1 MKLKQ
6 RLWLAAVLFSAGL
19 VWIGC
24 GRSEKSAL
32 SKIESM
38 DLNTNNLPPG
48 PIQQASLTEDQ
59 LSRIKRLRITF
70 SEADPSPLEK
80 WVEDF
85 KRDANPESEI
95 RHWEDLATVFQN
107 FIAGKNLSLDA
118 KKDVYRVLLLRSG
131 GTEEEVL
138 SQLKLKVL
146 TEQDAKEIMAHFV
159 EKPQPEKVIKQ

>member
-6 RLWLAAVLFSAGL
+6 QIWLAAVLFYAAL
-19 VWIGC
+19 VCVGC

-32 SKIESM
+32 SKIESI
-38 DLNTNNLPPG
+38 DLNTNKLQPA
-48 PIQQASLTEDQ
+48 PIQQTSLTDDQ

-80 WVEDF
+80 WIEDF

-95 RHWEDLATVFQN
+95 RHWEGMAAVYQT

-131 GTEEEVL
+131 GTEQEVL
-138 SQLKLKVL
+138 PQLKLKVL
-146 TEQDAKEIMAHFV
+146 TEQDAKEIMAHFI
-159 EKPQPEKVIKQ
+159 EKPPPEKVIKQ